1 MKGIGVS
8 PGISIGR
15 ALRVV
20 RQKAATTGILL
31 SDDEAVREEVGRYKD
46 AVNHSVKDI
55 RTLITIQEGSTPP
68 IGSVLPGA
76 AADILEAHIEML
88 TDPQLESDILEQI
101 RVGKKN
107 ASDAVL
113 EVTGRLVETFRNM
126 EDPYLSARAADIE
139 DIAQRLLKHLG
150 ALPPQASSLE
160 GSSLVTPG
168 EGPAL
173 VTPGGGPVPTT
184 PGEHSV
190 PADLPFIIVADDLS
204 PSDTIM
210 MDLRRI
216 AGFALQA
223 GGSTSHAAIVARLRG
238 IPAVV
243 GCGTSLDKVADN
255 DILVLDG
262 ATGQL
267 WVNPGDTQLMEFRRK
282 KTALAEN
289 ALLLASLKD
298 VPARTVDGRRIRLL
312 ANISRV
318 GDMKDAFQHG
328 AEGVGLF
335 RTEFLFME
343 KNSFPT
349 EEEQFL
355 AYRDLA
361 RASQGTP
368 VTIRTLDIGGDKPL
382 PYFPMPK
389 EQNPFLGHR
398 AIRISLD
405 KKDIFLTQ
413 LKAILRASSFGRLK
427 ILVPMVSSMQELRAA
442 KELFTTAKDE
452 LLQKDISFDRDIP
465 FGIMI
470 EVPSAAVIA
479 DLMAREADF
488 FSIGTN
494 DLCQYTMAADRMND
508 KVSHLCDPYHPAVLR
523 LIHFVIQQAQLNN
536 IPVSLCGEMAADPLA
551 TLLLTG
557 MGLEEF
563 SMNAPSIPTIK
574 HIIVNSS
581 MDKARQ
587 VLRQVMEFDDP
598 SEITQYLQDI
608 NA

>member
-1 MKGIGVS
+1 MRGIGVS

-15 ALRVV
+15 VLRVV

-31 SDDEAVREEVGRYKD
+31 SGDEAVREEVDRYRAAID
-46 AVNHSVKDI
+46 HSVAEIK
-55 RTLITIQEGSTPP
+55 TLIGAQTGTTPS
-68 IGSVLPGA
+68 G
-76 AADILEAHIEML
+76 AADILEAHIEMF
-88 TDPQLESDILEQI
+88 TDPQLESAVLERIQ
-101 RVGKKN
+101 VGKKN

-113 EVTGRLVETFRNM
+113 EVTGQLIETFRNM
-126 EDPYLSARAADIE
+126 EDPYLAARAADIE
-139 DIAQRLLKHLG
+139 DIGQRLLKHLG
-150 ALPPQASSLE
+150 TLPSQTSPLE
-160 GSSLVTPG
+160 GSA
-168 EGPAL
+168 PAR
-173 VTPGGGPVPTT
+173 
-184 PGEHSV
+184 PGEHSAQ
-190 PADLPFIIVADDLS
+190 ADLPFIIVAEDLS
-204 PSDTIM
+204 PSDTIT

-216 AGFALQA
+216 AGFALQK

-243 GCGTSLDKVADN
+243 GCGTSLDQVADN

-267 WVNPGDTQLMEFRRK
+267 WANPGDAQLAELRRK
-282 KTALAEN
+282 KIAQAEN

-298 VPARTVDGRRIRLL
+298 VPARMVDGRRIRLL
-312 ANISRV
+312 ANISHV
-318 GDMKDAFQHG
+318 GDMKDAFRHG

-343 KNSFPT
+343 KSSFPT
-349 EEEQFL
+349 EEEQFTG
-355 AYRDLA
+355 YKDLA
-361 RASQGTP
+361 RTSQGTP

-405 KKDIFLTQ
+405 KKGIFLTQ
-413 LKAILRASSFGRLK
+413 LKAILRASSFGKLK
-427 ILVPMVSSMQELRAA
+427 ILVPMVSNMQELRVA
-442 KELFTTAKDE
+442 KELFTTAKNE
-452 LLQKDISFDRDIP
+452 LLQKGVSFDKDIP

-470 EVPSAAVIA
+470 EVPSAAVTA
-479 DLMAREADF
+479 DLLAREADF

-574 HIIVNSS
+574 HIIVKSS
-581 MDKARQ
+581 MNKARQ

-598 SEITQYLQDI
+598 SDITQYLQDI

>member
-15 ALRVV
+15 VLRVV

-31 SDDEAVREEVGRYKD
+31 SGDDAVREEVGRYKD
-46 AVNHSVKDI
+46 AVNRSVAEIK
-55 RTLITIQEGSTPP
+55 TLITAQAGAAAPTTP
-68 IGSVLPGA
+68 PGA
-76 AADILEAHIEML
+76 AVDILEAHIEML
-88 TDPQLESDILEQI
+88 TDPQLESDILERIQAE
-101 RVGKKN
+101 KKN

-126 EDPYLSARAADIE
+126 DDPYLSARAADIE

-150 ALPPQASSLE
+150 ALPTQTSSLE
-160 GSSLVTPG
+160 QS
-168 EGPAL
+168 A
-173 VTPGGGPVPTT
+173 
-184 PGEHSV
+184 
-190 PADLPFIIVADDLS
+190 PADLPLILVADDLS

-210 MDLRRI
+210 MDLRHI
-216 AGFALQA
+216 AGFALQV
-223 GGSTSHAAIVARLRG
+223 GGATSHAAIVARLRG

-243 GCGTSLDKVADN
+243 GCGTSLDRVANN

-318 GDMKDAFQHG
+318 GDMKDAFRHG

-349 EEEQFL
+349 EEEQFH

-361 RASQGTP
+361 LASQGAP
-368 VTIRTLDIGGDKPL
+368 VTIRTLDVGGDKPL
-382 PYFPMPK
+382 PYFHMPK

-413 LKAILRASSFGRLK
+413 LKAILRASSYGRLK

-442 KELFTTAKDE
+442 KALFTTAKDE

-479 DLMAREADF
+479 DLMVREADF

-536 IPVSLCGEMAADPLA
+536 TPVSLCGEMAADPLA

-563 SMNAPSIPTIK
+563 SMNAPSIPTVK

-598 SEITQYLQDI
+598 SDITQYLQDI

>member
-8 PGISIGR
+8 PGIAIGK

-20 RQKAATTGILL
+20 RQKVSATGVLL
-31 SDDEAVREEVGRYKD
+31 SGDEAVRAEIDRYRQ
-46 AVNHSVKDI
+46 AVKDSIAEI
-55 RTLITIQEGSTPP
+55 RGLISAQSDAT
-68 IGSVLPGA
+68 
-76 AADILEAHIEML
+76 ADILETHIEML
-88 TDPQLESDILEQI
+88 TDSQLDNDILELIQV
-101 RVGKKN
+101 RKKN

-113 EVTGRLVETFRNM
+113 EVTGRLVAAFRNI
-126 EDPYLSARAADIE
+126 EDPYLSARAADIG
-139 DIAQRLLKHLG
+139 DIGQRLLKHLG
-150 ALPPQASSLE
+150 TLQPPSFDE
-160 GSSLVTPG
+160 
-168 EGPAL
+168 
-173 VTPGGGPVPTT
+173 
-184 PGEHSV
+184 SV
-190 PADLPFIIVADDLS
+190 QSDHPLIIVADDLS
-204 PSDTIM
+204 PSDTIT
-210 MDLRRI
+210 MDLHHI
-216 AGFALQA
+216 AGFALRA
-223 GGSTSHAAIVARLRG
+223 GGATSHTAIVARLRDM
-238 IPAVV
+238 PAIV
-243 GCGTSLDKVADN
+243 GCGASLDNVMDN
-255 DILVLDG
+255 DIMVLDG
-262 ATGQL
+262 DTGQL
-267 WVNPGDTQLMEFRRK
+267 WINPSDTELAAFKQK
-282 KTALAEN
+282 KMAQVEN
-289 ALLLASLKD
+289 ARRLASLKD
-298 VPARTVDGRRIRLL
+298 IPARMVDGRRIRLL

-318 GDMKDAFQHG
+318 EDMKDAFLHG

-335 RTEFLFME
+335 RTEFLFM
-343 KNSFPT
+343 KKSSFPT
-349 EEEQFL
+349 EEEQFI

-361 RASQGTP
+361 VASQDTP

-405 KKDIFLTQ
+405 KKDNFLTQ

-427 ILVPMVSSMQELRAA
+427 ILVPMVSNMQELRAA
-442 KELFTTAKDE
+442 KELFTAAKNE
-452 LLQKDISFDRDIP
+452 LLQKDISFDKDIP

-479 DLMAREADF
+479 DLLAREADF

-523 LIHFVIQQAQLNN
+523 LISFTIQQAQLNN
-536 IPVSLCGEMAADPLA
+536 IPVSLCGEMAGDPLA
-551 TLLLTG
+551 TLVLAG

-563 SMNAPSIPTIK
+563 SMNAPSIPRIK

-581 MDKARQ
+581 MDKAIQ

-598 SEITQYLQDI
+598 SDITQYLQDI

>member
-1 MKGIGVS
+1 
-8 PGISIGR
+8 
-15 ALRVV
+15 
-20 RQKAATTGILL
+20 
-31 SDDEAVREEVGRYKD
+31 
-46 AVNHSVKDI
+46 
-55 RTLITIQEGSTPP
+55 
-68 IGSVLPGA
+68 
-76 AADILEAHIEML
+76 
-88 TDPQLESDILEQI
+88 
-101 RVGKKN
+101 
-107 ASDAVL
+107 
-113 EVTGRLVETFRNM
+113 
-126 EDPYLSARAADIE
+126 
-139 DIAQRLLKHLG
+139 
-150 ALPPQASSLE
+150 
-160 GSSLVTPG
+160 
-168 EGPAL
+168 
-173 VTPGGGPVPTT
+173 
-184 PGEHSV
+184 
-190 PADLPFIIVADDLS
+190 
-204 PSDTIM
+204 M

-318 GDMKDAFQHG
+318 GDMKDAFRHG

-355 AYRDLA
+355 AYKDLA
-361 RASQGTP
+361 GASQGTP

-413 LKAILRASSFGRLK
+413 LKAILRASAFGRLK
-427 ILVPMVSSMQELRAA
+427 ILVPMVSSMQELRTA
-442 KELFTTAKDE
+442 KDLFTTAKDE
-452 LLQKDISFDRDIP
+452 LLRKDISFDKDIP

-479 DLMAREADF
+479 DLLAREADF

-536 IPVSLCGEMAADPLA
+536 IPVSLCGEMAADPIA

-574 HIIVNSS
+574 HIIVNST

-587 VLRQVMEFDDP
+587 VLRQVMEFDDA
-598 SEITQYLQDI
+598 SDITQYLQDI